1 VFEEDVMK
9 TTGKFFFVFALV
21 ILGLQACSS
30 SVPPP
35 TIDVA
40 AVQTYTAQT
49 VVAAAVLTSQAASP
63 TLPPSSTPT
72 PVPPT
77 DVPAP
82 TPTLETPTQ
91 TPEPS
96 ATLAAFKV
104 PTAVIGVLLERDDFE
119 QTQFWYTE
127 TQENYSLAY
136 DQGGYR
142 IRNGLESG
150 LIYSVRSLS
159 LEDVL
164 VEVDANDLQSP
175 DGSYWGLVCR
185 HQDNKRYYALVIGP
199 DGFYG
204 IGKMKN
210 GIFQFIQKDAVA
222 DKTIYKADENG
233 FVPLRGDCVGD
244 TLTLFVNGK
253 QLLQVKDDEYQTGDA
268 GLVVGYGT
276 DGAWVD
282 ILFDNFALWQPEP

>member
-1 VFEEDVMK
+1 MK
-9 TTGKFFFVFALV
+9 TTGKFLFIFVLV
-21 ILGLQACSS
+21 TLGLQACRSGG
-30 SVPPP
+30 PPP
-35 TIDVA
+35 TLDVV

-49 VVAAAVLTSQAASP
+49 VVAAAVLTRQAASP

-77 DVPAP
+77 DAP
-82 TPTLETPTQ
+82 TLTPETPTP

-96 ATLAAFKV
+96 ATLAAIKP
-104 PTAVIGVLLERDDFE
+104 PTAAVGVLLERDDFE
-119 QTQFWYTE
+119 QAQFWYTE
-127 TQENYSLAY
+127 TQEKYSLAY

-142 IRNGLESG
+142 IRNGLETG
-150 LIYSVRSLS
+150 LIYSVRSLT
-159 LEDVL
+159 LADVS

-175 DGSYWGLVCR
+175 DGSYWGVVCR
-185 HQDNKRYYALVIGP
+185 HVDRKSYYALMIGP

-210 GIFQFIQKDAVA
+210 GVFQFIQKDTVA

-233 FVPLRGDCVGD
+233 FVHLRGDCVAD
-244 TLTLFVNGK
+244 TLTLFVNGER
-253 QLLQVKDDEYQTGDA
+253 LLQVKDDEYQTGDA
-268 GLVVGYGT
+268 GLVVGYGSEE
-276 DGAWVD
+276 AWVD